1 MSDDFDLDLDDLNR
15 RMEGAITSLKHEFAS
30 LRTGR
35 ASASMLDPVMVDA
48 YGALTPLNQIGTVNV
63 PEPRMVTLNI
73 WDKGLVR
80 AAEKAITE
88 SGLGVNPQVD
98 GTLIRLPIPE
108 LNEERRREL
117 AKVAGKYAESAKIS
131 VRNVRKDGMDQ
142 VKKGKSDGN
151 LSEDDQ
157 KLYSDEIQEMTDKFI
172 ARIDEAQASKEEE
185 IMQV

>member
-1 MSDDFDLDLDDLNR
+1 MSDDFDIDVDDLNR
-15 RMEGAITSLKHEFAS
+15 RMEGAVTSLKHEFAS

-48 YGALTPLNQIGTVNV
+48 YGAMTPLNQIGTVNV
-63 PEPRMVTLNI
+63 PEPRMVTLSI
-73 WDKGLVR
+73 WDKGLVK
-80 AAEKAITE
+80 AAEKAIVD

-117 AKVAGKYAESAKIS
+117 AKLAGKYAESAKVA

-142 VKKGKSDGN
+142 IKKGKSDGN

-157 KLYSDEIQEMTDKFI
+157 KLYGDEIQEMTDKFI
-172 ARIDEAQASKEEE
+172 ARVDEAQATKEEE

>member
-1 MSDDFDLDLDDLNR
+1 MSDDFDIDVDDLNR

-48 YGALTPLNQIGTVNV
+48 YGAMTPLNQIGTINV
-63 PEPRMVTLNI
+63 PEPRMVTVSI
-73 WDKGLVR
+73 WDKGLAK
-80 AAEKAITE
+80 AAEKAIVD

-117 AKVAGKYAESAKIS
+117 AKIAGKYAESAKVA

-142 VKKGKSDGN
+142 IKKGKSDGN

-172 ARIDEAQASKEEE
+172 TRIDEAQSVKEEE

>member
-1 MSDDFDLDLDDLNR
+1 MSDDFDLDLDDLTR
-15 RMEGAITSLKHEFAS
+15 RMEGAINALRQEFAS

-35 ASASMLDPVMVDA
+35 ASASMLDPVMVEA

-73 WDKGLVR
+73 WDKGLVK
-80 AAEKAITE
+80 AAEKAIVD

-108 LNEERRREL
+108 LNEERRKEL
-117 AKVAGKYAESAKIS
+117 AKVAGKYAESAKIA

-142 VKKGKSDGN
+142 VKKAKSDSAI
-151 LSEDDQ
+151 SEDDQ
-157 KLYSDEIQEMTDKFI
+157 KLYGDEIQEMTDTFI
-172 ARIDEAQASKEEE
+172 TRIDEALSNKEEE

>member
-1 MSDDFDLDLDDLNR
+1 MSDDFDIDIDDLNR
-15 RMEGAITSLKHEFAS
+15 RMEGAVTALKHEFAS

-48 YGALTPLNQIGTVNV
+48 YGAMTPLNQVGTINV
-63 PEPRMVTLNI
+63 PEPRMVTLSI
-73 WDKGLVR
+73 WDKGLVK
-80 AAEKAITE
+80 AAEKAIVD

-117 AKVAGKYAESAKIS
+117 AKVAGKYAESAKVAI
-131 VRNVRKDGMDQ
+131 RNVRKDGMDQ
-142 VKKGKSDGN
+142 VKKGKSNGD

-157 KLYSDEIQEMTDKFI
+157 KLYGEEIQEMTDKFI
-172 ARIDEAQASKEEE
+172 SRIDEAQSVKEEE

>member
-1 MSDDFDLDLDDLNR
+1 MSDDFDIDVDDLNR
-15 RMEGAITSLKHEFAS
+15 RMEGAIAALKHEFAS

-48 YGALTPLNQIGTVNV
+48 YGAMTPLNQVGTVNV
-63 PEPRMVTLNI
+63 PEPRMVTLSI
-73 WDKGLVR
+73 WDKGLVK
-80 AAEKAITE
+80 AAEKAIVD

-117 AKVAGKYAESAKIS
+117 AKVAGKYSESAKVA

-142 VKKGKSDGN
+142 IKKGKSDGN

-172 ARIDEAQASKEEE
+172 ARIDEAQSVKEEE